1 MYSHLRIRR
10 YCYQGVGHRH
20 VRAAAAVQGKC
31 QWEILDEE
39 RENGRSRGDG
49 HPPPPLA
56 GVDLTWLDAA
66 VVGGGVVPP
75 MR

>member
-1 MYSHLRIRR
+1 
-10 YCYQGVGHRH
+10 
-20 VRAAAAVQGKC
+20 
-31 QWEILDEE
+31 LDEE

-49 HPPPPLA
+49 HPHPPLA